1 VALPIDLRRYR
12 GPGLVLGAIAV
23 ILVGLDLG
31 LRAGLGPQRVAAI
44 ADPNPVDWSYYELF
58 GSQVAGAERERHV
71 DPTRARPFGVL
82 LGASSVQR
90 GPLPPLVEKETARP
104 WLLLGIGG
112 GTGACGK
119 LRRSVPVLERAA
131 LEPDLILLGVHGI
144 WLCDAGAG
152 PSPDPQPLERGAVS
166 DRLYARL
173 QIVREDLAARLGGG
187 TWAAFPPARDPWNPP
202 PEEPYTDPV
211 SPERFELHR
220 ELSAARGRFEAKNYV
235 AGGPEERS
243 LTLLL
248 RELRPLTKRVVV
260 ALMPEHSAYRARV
273 PAEAE
278 ARVRAAVA
286 AAQGGVEVLDLR
298 SAIEDARF
306 HDNYH
311 LTLEGRRRLSRLLG
325 QRLAPYLK

>member
-1 VALPIDLRRYR
+1 MALPIDLRRYR
-12 GPGLVLGAIAV
+12 GPGLVLGAIV
-23 ILVGLDLG
+23 LVLVGLDLG
-31 LRAGLGPQRVAAI
+31 LRAGLGPERVAAI
-44 ADPNPVDWSYYELF
+44 PDPNPVDWSYYELF
-58 GSQVAGAERERHV
+58 GSQVAGVERERFV
-71 DPTRARPFGVL
+71 DPSRARPFGVL

-90 GPLPPLVEKETARP
+90 GPLPSLVEEETSRP

-112 GTGACGK
+112 GTGACDK

-144 WLCDAGAG
+144 WLCDAGAAPPG
-152 PSPDPQPLERGAVS
+152 DPQPLERGAVS
-166 DRLYARL
+166 DRLYGRL
-173 QIVREDLAARLGGG
+173 QVTREDLAARLGGG
-187 TWAAFPPARDPWNPP
+187 TWAAFSPARDPWNPD
-202 PEEPYTDPV
+202 PEEPYTAPV

-235 AGGPEERS
+235 PGGAEERS

-260 ALMPEHSAYRARV
+260 ALMPEHSAYRSRV
-273 PAEAE
+273 PAAAE

-286 AAQGGVEVLDLR
+286 AASDQIEVLDLR
-298 SAIEDARF
+298 AAIDDALF

-311 LTLEGRRRLSRLLG
+311 LTLAGRQELSRLLG
-325 QRLAPYLK
+325 RRLAPFLE